1 MSVPLLRRAWLPD
14 AVVAFVFTT
23 FCLVVSIAIAD
34 ESGERFDGW
43 TVATIIVIGGALL
56 LRQRAPEVA
65 LAITVV
71 GLAVYTFAGFA
82 GGPIYL
88 APLIPLYT
96 IATRG
101 DRRRTIAVVFVTL
114 GVFLVIGLV
123 SDRREQHIV
132 YMLAFGGWVGGAV
145 FLGTTQHNRRAYLA
159 QLEQRARDLED
170 SREEEARRR
179 VVEERLRIARDLHDV
194 IAHGIAAIHMQSS
207 VALHVIERQPQQA
220 VPALTAVKQLSKQT
234 LNELRSTLEVMR
246 ADDGHDGAPAPRAPT
261 PGLARLDSLVGV
273 SRQAGLP
280 VELHVEGSPVPLPT
294 ATDVAAYRIVQESLT
309 NVMRHAGPSAHA
321 TVNVVHRPGCI
332 EIEVVDDGLGAASAL
347 GSPSGHGILGMTE
360 RAATV
365 GGSVSARPNPG
376 GGFRVSAQLPVDAA
390 AAAQNGAGR

>member
-1 MSVPLLRRAWLPD
+1 MSSSQTRRAWLLD
-14 AVVAFVFTT
+14 AVIAAVFTT

-65 LAITVV
+65 LAITVA

-88 APLIPLYT
+88 APLVPLYT

-101 DRRRTIAVVFVTL
+101 DRRRTLAVVLVTL
-114 GVFLVIGLV
+114 GAFLVIGVL
-123 SDRREQHIV
+123 SDQREQHVV
-132 YMLAFGGWVGGAV
+132 YMVAFAGWVGGSV
-145 FLGTTQHNRRAYLA
+145 FLGTAQHNRRAYLA
-159 QLEQRARDLED
+159 QLEQRARDLEE

-179 VVEERLRIARDLHDV
+179 VAEERLRIARDLHDV

-207 VALHVIERQPQQA
+207 VALHVLERQPQQA
-220 VPALTAVKQLSKQT
+220 APALTAVKQLSKQT
-234 LNELRSTLEVMR
+234 LNDLRATLDVLR
-246 ADDGHDGAPAPRAPT
+246 ADDGSDGTPAPRAPT
-261 PGLARLDSLVGV
+261 PGLAQLDALVGV
-273 SRQAGLP
+273 TRQAGLP
-280 VELHVEGSPVPLPT
+280 VEVHVEGSAVPLPT

-321 TVNVVHRPGCI
+321 TVSVAHRPGCV
-332 EIEVVDDGLGAASAL
+332 EIEVVDDGLGAASVL
-347 GSPSGHGILGMTE
+347 GASSGHGILGMTE

-365 GGSVSARPNPG
+365 GGSVSARANPG
-376 GGFRVSAQLPVDAA
+376 GGFRVSAHLPVDGVVPE
-390 AAAQNGAGR
+390 QNGAAR